1 MVLDP
6 TPEKVNIR
14 RMMIYSLIPLLSIY
28 AGWRIQKFW
37 ILVGINFLAGFAL
50 GLISDAV
57 FIPLYFVYAI
67 SFFINAV
74 ITLTVVRYFAQKY
87 NEKITGQF

>member
-1 MVLDP
+1 
-6 TPEKVNIR
+6 
-14 RMMIYSLIPLLSIY
+14 
-28 AGWRIQKFW
+28 
-37 ILVGINFLAGFAL
+37 L
-50 GLISDAV
+50 GLISETI

>member
-1 MVLDP
+1 VVLDP

-37 ILVGINFLAGFAL
+37 VLVGINFLAGFVL
-50 GLISDAV
+50 GFVSDAI

-74 ITLTVVRYFAQKY
+74 ITLTVVRYFARKY